1 MTWKT
6 GNADEFLEDIMK
18 PKRLS
23 QIEEHY
29 KDSARSVVFDNMF
42 GGEWMVDIQ
51 GCFADFEMKDI
62 ALALLAANKAGRL

>member
-1 MTWKT
+1 MD
-6 GNADEFLEDIMK
+6 NAEEFLEDIMK
-18 PKRLS
+18 PKHLS

-51 GCFADFEMKDI
+51 GCFAGFELKDI
-62 ALALLAANKAGRL
+62 ANALLAANKAGKL